1 MKFNFKL
8 LRYYPYFFQ
17 LREDFDL
24 TESETM
30 LFGYLFNYCVNLQD
44 GGYCG
49 YSNENIATKSG
60 IPERTVKRAIQTL
73 KDKGLIT
80 IQNPGRRNKTP
91 GLSRMIYLN
100 AELFVDEKQMD
111 LFDQSEELANL
122 RGEIKDLKKQ
132 IADEKNNDT
141 VIDYL
146 VSYGLIKSTDKA
158 RAVVELLPIYKA
170 ILKADNYSFTRLQ
183 RHLSYVK
190 NHMTAETVGDRV
202 SYLKRAAEQYRNRI
216 K

>member
-1 MKFNFKL
+1 MKFNFRL
-8 LRYYPYFFQ
+8 LRYYPFFFQ
-17 LREDFDL
+17 LREEYDL

-30 LFGYLFNYCVNLQD
+30 LFGFLFNYCINLQD

-49 YSNENIATKSG
+49 YSNENIASKSG

-73 KDKGLIT
+73 KDKGLIV
-80 IQNPGRRNKTP
+80 IQNPGRRIKSP
-91 GLSRMIYLN
+91 GLSRMIYIN
-100 AELFVDEKQMD
+100 ADLFIDEQQMD

-122 RGEIKDLKKQ
+122 KAEIKDLKKQ
-132 IADEKNNDT
+132 IADQKSNDT

-146 VSYGLIKSTDKA
+146 VSYGLIRASDKA
-158 RAVVELLPIYKA
+158 RAVTELLPIYRD

-190 NHMTAETVGDRV
+190 NHMAADTVGDRV
-202 SYLKRAAEQYRNRI
+202 SYLKRAAEQYKNRL